1 MAQAAACHRATAGCL
16 ITVGRGGYDS
26 VMLNESA
33 NLGLA
38 SARSAVQA
46 YALKQSLQDPNTH
59 LVWVASDWNLADA
72 LTKTAPE
79 ARRPLEQFLRLRKWR
94 VRFDPE
100 FIVAA
105 KKANKTARQVMNDET
120 ENLDADEDLGLCG
133 TQWQEEFWPTNGRRP
148 RPGGG
153 ATTRDAAV
161 IGLCLRWE
169 ASLRNWFFDTTPIAI
184 RLRYDFNHGSINV

>member
-1 MAQAAACHRATAGCL
+1 MGSNDAEVQSIHEAEVLWGEQNSVGAQYDNDWAARAAACHQATAGCL
-16 ITVGRGGYDS
+16 ITDSRGGCDS

-120 ENLDADEDLGLCG
+120 ENLDAEEDLGLCG
-133 TQWQEEFWPTNGRRP
+133 TQWQEEFGQRTDGVPDLEAVRRQGM
-148 RPGGG
+148 RQ
-153 ATTRDAAV
+153 
-161 IGLCLRWE
+161 
-169 ASLRNWFFDTTPIAI
+169 
-184 RLRYDFNHGSINV
+184 